1 MDTQIILTKEELNE
15 IIDSALKRC
24 VHDSPS
30 KETMKMMETLHDAL
44 FGKENENGK
53 LQGGLVSKTDE
64 MYEIFVVGKSGTIF
78 LKFLVWGIIS
88 IGVIISAVKGLER

>member
-1 MDTQIILTKEELNE
+1 MDKQITLTKEEINE

-24 VHDSPS
+24 THTAPS
-30 KETMKMMETLHDAL
+30 KETLKMMSVINDAL
-44 FGKENENGK
+44 FGKEQANGNRD
-53 LQGGLVSKTDE
+53 GGLVKKTDE

-88 IGVIISAVKGLER
+88 VGIVISAVQGLQR